1 MVIGF
6 PPCVRWDGKLIVL
19 TFEDEPLEEWFFE
32 LDDEALTIDNEEVCL
47 DEELVLK
54 DDMDKLLFESVVCFL
69 LK

>member
-1 MVIGF
+1 M
-6 PPCVRWDGKLIVL
+6 IVL